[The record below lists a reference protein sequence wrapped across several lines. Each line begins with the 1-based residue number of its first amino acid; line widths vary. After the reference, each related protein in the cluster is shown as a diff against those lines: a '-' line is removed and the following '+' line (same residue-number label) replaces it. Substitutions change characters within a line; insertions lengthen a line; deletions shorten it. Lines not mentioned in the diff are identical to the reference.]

1 MSKAVI
7 VGSGHV
13 GSCLALLLAL
23 ESVFD
28 EVVLTDKRAARAR
41 AEAADMMAALPRL
54 GVRSLVR
61 GGVVSDCADAQVA
74 VITAAAPVKLGQT
87 RNDMFV
93 KNSAV
98 VTDVV
103 REIEA
108 TGFSGLYLMVTNPVD
123 VLTYFLVDRLGIDRI
138 PAWWVPGRCS
148 TRCDSRTRCMPPM
161 ARTSRCAHSRSEEH
175 GEGLAVDWSRTLV
188 EGEPVPADDRE
199 GLRRTAIEAAYT
211 IMKGKGSTSYGI
223 AAAALAVLKAWKV
236 GASEPLPLSVVL
248 DGTYGIS
255 GIALARAGSLRCRG

>member
-138 PAWWVPGRCS
+138 PRGGYRDAARHDATRGRAAC
-148 TRCDSRTRCMPPM
+148 RLWRGQAGARTRARKSM
-161 ARTSRCAHSRSEEH
+161 ARASRSI
-175 GEGLAVDWSRTLV
+175 GPVRSSRASPFPQTT
-188 EGEPVPADDRE
+188 AKACAA
-199 GLRRTAIEAAYT
+199 RRSRPPTP
-211 IMKGKGSTSYGI
+211 S
-223 AAAALAVLKAWKV
+223 
-236 GASEPLPLSVVL
+236 
-248 DGTYGIS
+248 
-255 GIALARAGSLRCRG
+255 